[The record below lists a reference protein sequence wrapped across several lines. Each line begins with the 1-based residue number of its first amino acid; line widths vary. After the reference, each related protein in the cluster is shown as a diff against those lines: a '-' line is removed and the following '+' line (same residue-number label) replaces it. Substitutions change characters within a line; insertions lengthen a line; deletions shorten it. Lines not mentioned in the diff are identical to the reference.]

1 MDYVWQR
8 KSQEDVINEILMER
22 RRELWGEGFG
32 ITDVLRTQKAVERTA
47 LSEDEQKMEVDCW
60 QEDGSAS
67 AVLGN
72 LADKTSIEYVY
83 NICAYMPL
91 LGLVTFF
98 LPNLKKQKI

>member
-1 MDYVWQR
+1 LD
-8 KSQEDVINEILMER
+8 LP
-22 RRELWGEGFG
+22 FG
-32 ITDVLRTQKAVERTA
+32 VAGV
-47 LSEDEQKMEVDCW
+47 
-60 QEDGSAS
+60 AS

-98 LPNLKKQKI
+98 LSEFEEEKNRIRLD